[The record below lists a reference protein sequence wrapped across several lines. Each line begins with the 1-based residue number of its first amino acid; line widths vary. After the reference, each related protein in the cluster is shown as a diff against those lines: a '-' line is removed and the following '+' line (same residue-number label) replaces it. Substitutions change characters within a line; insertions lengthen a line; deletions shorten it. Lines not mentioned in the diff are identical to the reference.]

1 MFGHRAIRLKN
12 NLELVNL
19 RANLQIETSLDGQKI
34 NQFGVSDDGAC
45 DRSLLLFFDFS
56 TFIDLGNN
64 GE

>member
-19 RANLQIETSLDGQKI
+19 RANLQIETNLDGQKI
-34 NQFGVSDDGAC
+34 NWFGVSDDGAC
-45 DRSLLLFFDFS
+45 GRPLLLFSDFS